1 MPQVIYHLLP
11 EAEPFSESRGGAI
24 SRWAGNALRDDG
36 QTRIVCPSADGTWP
50 FASESLLLLPQLGRY
65 RRARRRLQQI
75 SRARIGWTLHRALL
89 RRLFEPLLRRVRHGD
104 IVWIHNRPEFALA
117 LTPALHRAGAQVV
130 LHMHNSHLL
139 EWPRTLLERV
149 RVDRILFVSQFLLDE
164 AQRKFPR
171 LPRAEVLY
179 NGADGVIFHPA
190 KVLAGQTEA
199 NETTSPVVLFAGRLV
214 EDKGVHVLVDSMRLL
229 AEQGVALR
237 AWIVGGADFSGGQ
250 QTEYIERLKAA
261 APETV
266 SFLPYRTGASLGELF
281 RQADIFCSP
290 SIWDEPFG
298 LVNVEALASGLPV
311 VSTRVGGVP
320 EVFREGGGILVERGS
335 SEELAGALRLLAQ
348 DGQLRT
354 ELARQGY
361 ETFTRRF
368 TWTVARSR
376 VHEVLRS
383 LPV

>member
-1 MPQVIYHLLP
+1 
-11 EAEPFSESRGGAI
+11 
-24 SRWAGNALRDDG
+24 
-36 QTRIVCPSADGTWP
+36 
-50 FASESLLLLPQLGRY
+50 
-65 RRARRRLQQI
+65 
-75 SRARIGWTLHRALL
+75 LL
-89 RRLFEPLLRRVRHGD
+89 RRIFAPLLRRIRHGD

-117 LTPALHRAGAQVV
+117 LTPTLHQAGAQVV
-130 LHMHNSHLL
+130 LHMHNSHLV
-139 EWPRTLLERV
+139 EWPTTLVERV
-149 RVDRILFVSQFLLDE
+149 RVDRIVFVSQFLLDE

-179 NGADGVIFHPA
+179 NGADGVIFHRAETSPA
-190 KVLAGQTEA
+190 HLPAYGEATEA
-199 NETTSPVVLFAGRLV
+199 KSPVVLFAGRLV
-214 EDKGVHVLVDSMRLL
+214 KDKGVHVLVESMRLL
-229 AEQGVALR
+229 SEQGIALR

-290 SIWDEPFG
+290 SVWDEPFG
-298 LVNVEALASGLPV
+298 MVNVEALASGLPV

-335 SEELAGALRLLAQ
+335 SQELADALRLLAQ
-348 DGQLRT
+348 DQELRSQ
-354 ELARQGY
+354 LARQGY

-368 TWTVARSR
+368 TWSVARSR

-383 LPV
+383 LPI